1 LSLGLLQGKEQV
13 SVLSATKKSPFM
25 AKRANRVPANMPVEY
40 KDYYQALG
48 VPRTASSDEIRK
60 AFRTLARQYHPDVAK
75 EKNKKAAEEKFKTI
89 NEAYEVLGDPEK
101 RKKYDELG
109 ADWKEGASFRPPPG
123 GPFYRGYGS
132 RAGAPDAREPFEFG
146 GTGFSDF
153 FEQFFGGAHR
163 AGRSEGF
170 EEAGADRGH
179 DIEAVLMVTLE
190 EAMNGAV
197 RSITLRRKAVCR
209 ECGGTGTKGRNV
221 CSNCHGEGQ
230 VSIAQNHKVK
240 IPAGVR
246 DGQRLRVAG
255 QGEPGEGGGPAGDL
269 YLRVR
274 LAGHPDFRV
283 EGGDLYYDLD
293 LAPWE
298 AALGTSVAV
307 PALNG
312 ALSIKIPPGT
322 QNNQRLRVKG
332 RGLPGR
338 SGEHGDLFVV
348 ARVQM
353 PREISEGARALWRQL
368 AAESSFNPRA

>member
-1 LSLGLLQGKEQV
+1 
-13 SVLSATKKSPFM
+13 
-25 AKRANRVPANMPVEY
+25 MPVEY

-60 AFRTLARQYHPDVAK
+60 AFRTLARQFHPDVAK

-101 RKKYDELG
+101 RKKYDEFG
-109 ADWKEGASFRPPPG
+109 ADWKEGARFRPPPG
-123 GPFYRGYGS
+123 GQCYRTYSG
-132 RAGAPDAREPFEFG
+132 RPGAADARESFEFG

-153 FEQFFGGAHR
+153 FEQFFGGAR
-163 AGRSEGF
+163 GAARDGGFDETEAGRGQ
-170 EEAGADRGH
+170 

-190 EAMNGAV
+190 EAMNGSV
-197 RSITLRRKAVCR
+197 RSISLRRNAACPECR
-209 ECGGTGTKGRNV
+209 GTGAKGRGV
-221 CSNCHGEGQ
+221 CPNCRGAGQ
-230 VSIAQNHKVK
+230 VSITQNHKVK

-246 DGQRLRVAG
+246 DGQRLRVPA

-274 LAGHPDFRV
+274 LASHPDFRV
-283 EGGDLYYDLD
+283 EGGDLYHDLD

-298 AALGTSVAV
+298 AALGANVSV

-322 QNNQRLRVKG
+322 QNGQRLRVKG

-338 SGEHGDLFVV
+338 AGERGDLFVV
-348 ARVQM
+348 ARIQM
-353 PREISEGARALWRQL
+353 PKEITEREKTLWHQL
-368 AAESSFNPRA
+368 AAESSFNPRT